1 MHDIKIKAVLNG
13 YICQVGCQ
21 TVVFGS
27 RKKLLKELDRYLNNP
42 AAVEKEY
49 LEKYKDTSE
58 VDQGISEYR
67 WPYIENVHISS
78 STCTHP
84 QT

>member
-13 YICQVGCQ
+13 YIVKVGCQ

-27 RKKLLKELDRYLNNP
+27 RKKLFRELDRYLDNP
-42 AAVEKEY
+42 SAVEREY
-49 LEKYKDTSE
+49 LEKYKDANEADAPSME
-58 VDQGISEYR
+58 IR
-67 WPYIENVHISS
+67 WPNLGDVHIVASNFI
-78 STCTHP
+78 HP